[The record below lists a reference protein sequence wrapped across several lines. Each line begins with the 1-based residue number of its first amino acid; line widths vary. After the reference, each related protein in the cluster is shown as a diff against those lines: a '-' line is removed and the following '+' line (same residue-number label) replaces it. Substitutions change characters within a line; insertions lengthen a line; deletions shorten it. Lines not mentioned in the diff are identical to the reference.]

1 MLKIPLLLRLLYPL
15 VHDAEGEASERS
27 TTASVKDGVG
37 TTEPS
42 EGIGRAAGFHFVF
55 IRCSTHILLLA
66 ITLPT
71 KINEDDIDL
80 LSFSRFET
88 EMASIFRYR

>member
-1 MLKIPLLLRLLYPL
+1 MQREKLQNDLQQLRSRMELAQQN
-15 VHDAEGEASERS
+15 HQKASDELQ
-27 TTASVKDGVG
+27 VG
-37 TTEPS
+37 FP
-42 EGIGRAAGFHFVF
+42 FVF
-55 IRCSTHILLLA
+55 IRCSTHIPLLA

-80 LSFSRFET
+80 LSFNRFET